1 MPTMSTFVCECGIRL
16 NVVSEPQWPY
26 DITVVPCPNPGCT
39 TRYMVNGRVLQ
50 VVMVSNDGRLL
61 RLRFG
66 TRSEAAC
73 GVTFHLDCPTS
84 PLMPQTNF
92 GQLRCRLYTNVER
105 PM

>member
-50 VVMVSNDGRLL
+50 VVMVSNDGMLQPLRLAGYCDFGLVLVL
-61 RLRFG
+61 RLR
-66 TRSEAAC
+66 AA
-73 GVTFHLDCPTS
+73 
-84 PLMPQTNF
+84 
-92 GQLRCRLYTNVER
+92 
-105 PM
+105 